1 MASRPTITIEILASA
16 RKAKQELDSLHGK
29 MKGAFSKI
37 GGVAKGTAI
46 AMAGAGAGI
55 VAFGVKAVK
64 SASDLQQSVGAIDAV
79 FKGNASQ
86 MHAWA
91 NTAAKDVGLTKNEFN
106 ELGTLIGSQLKNG
119 GTAMDQLAP
128 KTNKLITLGAD
139 LSSMY
144 GGTTREAV
152 EALSSALKGERD
164 PIERYGVTLKQAQ
177 IDAEAAS
184 LGFEKVGGSLSAEA
198 NQAATLSL
206 IMKQTA
212 DAHGNF
218 ARESDT
224 LAHQQQVLGAQFENI
239 KAKIGMALLPAVSKI
254 LQLVAEK
261 GMPVIEKMTDTL
273 ANNLE
278 PVAMQLANWIVTVML
293 PAIQMILP
301 LLGAILAAIAPIIS
315 QIVQMLMP
323 AITQLTAMI
332 TTHPA
337 LFGALATAIVGVA
350 GGFKL
355 FAAGLNIAKIAA
367 NGLKI
372 VQLALNAAFAANPIG
387 LVITIIAALVAA
399 IMVAWNTNE
408 GFRNA
413 VIGAWNAIKNATVT
427 IWNAIKNFFTA
438 VWNAIKAIF
447 IGYLTFYVNYWKT
460 VWTIIQT
467 VFTTIWNAIK
477 AFATAVWDLFK
488 TGFSAFL
495 NFLNNLWVKTWNA
508 IKAIFTAIWS
518 AIKAFAVSVWNAI
531 KAFFMNWMKT
541 TQAVWVKT
549 WNAIK
554 VFFVKIFTTMQSVV
568 TKVLTTIRNIFVNT
582 FKAITNTI
590 KKAFEIIVNT
600 IKTAFKVMVDAVKKG
615 VNQVVNF
622 VKGIGGRIKSAIGN
636 LGDLLLGPG
645 RAIMNGFLRGIKSGF
660 SAVKNFVSGIGKWIA
675 EHKGP
680 KSYDLQLLVPAGNWI
695 MQGLLKGIEAQRSNL
710 GNLLN
715 DIASDVSSA
724 KFGAPI
730 IRNSE
735 LTGAARGGQN
745 INITV
750 QALTPTMEVGR
761 VVAEAVAAYTQANG
775 RPVYA

>member
-1 MASRPTITIEILASA
+1 MASRPSITIEILASA

-37 GGVAKGTAI
+37 GGLAKGTAI
-46 AMAGAGAGI
+46 AMAGAGAGV

-119 GTAMDQLAP
+119 GTAMDELAP
-128 KTNKLITLGAD
+128 KTNKLISLGAD

-224 LAHQQQVLGAQFENI
+224 LAHQQQVLSAQFDNI
-239 KAKIGMALLPAVSKI
+239 KAKIGMAVLPAASKI
-254 LQLVAEK
+254 FQLVADK
-261 GMPVIEKMTDTL
+261 GLPIIEKMTDTL
-273 ANNLE
+273 SNNLE

-293 PAIQMILP
+293 PGIQMILP

-337 LFGALATAIVGVA
+337 LFGALVTAVVGVA

-355 FAAGLNIAKIAA
+355 FAAGINIAKIAA

-399 IMVAWNTNE
+399 LITAWQTNE

-413 VIGAWNAIKNATVT
+413 VIG
-427 IWNAIKNFFTA
+427 
-438 VWNAIKAIF
+438 VWNAIKSAVTNIWGAIVSFFQGAWGGITSAFQNGLAF
-447 IGYLTFYVNYWKT
+447 ITSIWNTCWNGIKSFFQSIWNGIKA
-460 VWTIIQT
+460 
-467 VFTTIWNAIK
+467 FATTIWNFIKAFFTAWIKSFTAIWTTIWNGIKTIFQSVWNGIK
-477 AFATAVWDLFK
+477 AFATAVWN
-488 TGFSAFL
+488 G
-495 NFLNNLWVKTWNA
+495 
-508 IKAIFTAIWS
+508 
-518 AIKAFAVSVWNAI
+518 I
-531 KAFFMNWMKT
+531 KAFFTAWLTGAKIMWN
-541 TQAVWVKT
+541 AVWTGAKT
-549 WNAIK
+549 LFVA
-554 VFFVKIFTTMQSVV
+554 VF
-568 TKVLTTIRNIFVNT
+568 
-582 FKAITNTI
+582 NTI
-590 KKAFEIIVNT
+590 KTVATNVLNGIKNLFKTVFVTIPNLIKNAFMAIVNT
-600 IKTAFKVMVDAVKKG
+600 IRKAFENMVNAVKNGIAG
-615 VNQVVNF
+615 VMKWVQGLGQ
-622 VKGIGGRIKSAIGN
+622 KILAAIGN
-636 LGDLLLGPG
+636 LAGILTAPG
-645 RAIMNGFLRGIKSGF
+645 RAIMDGFLNGIKAGF
-660 SAVKNFVSGIGKWIA
+660 GAVKNFVGGIASWIA

-680 KSYDLQLLVPAGNWI
+680 KSKDLKLLVPAGKWI
-695 MQGLLKGIEAQRSNL
+695 MTGLLEGLDSQRGKL
-710 GNLLN
+710 GSLLD
-715 DIASDVSSA
+715 DIAADVTGA

-730 IRNSE
+730 IPQAQ
-735 LTGAARGGQN
+735 LAGAGTGSGQTIT
-745 INITV
+745 INV
-750 QALTPTMEVGR
+750 SALTPTMEVGR
-761 VVAEAVAAYTQANG
+761 VVADALQRFTEANG
-775 RPVYA
+775 RGY

>member
-37 GGVAKGTAI
+37 GGVAKGAAI
-46 AMAGAGAGI
+46 AMAGAGAGV

-119 GTAMDQLAP
+119 GTAMEELAP
-128 KTNKLITLGAD
+128 KTNKLISLGAD

-164 PIERYGVTLKQAQ
+164 PIEKYGVTLKQAQ

-218 ARESDT
+218 SRESDT
-224 LAHQQQVLGAQFENI
+224 LAHQQQVLSAQFDNI
-239 KAKIGMALLPAVSKI
+239 KAKIGMAVLPAVSKI
-254 LQLVAEK
+254 LQLVADK
-261 GMPVIEKMTDTL
+261 GMPIIEKMTDTL
-273 ANNLE
+273 SNNLE

-293 PAIQMILP
+293 PGIQMILP

-337 LFGALATAIVGVA
+337 LFGALVTAVVGVA

-355 FAAGLNIAKIAA
+355 FAAGINIAKIAA

-399 IMVAWNTNE
+399 LITAWQTNE

-413 VIGAWNAIKNATVT
+413 VINAWNAIKTATTAV
-427 IWNAIKNFFTA
+427 WGAIVNFFTA
-438 VWNAIKAIF
+438 VWNGIKAIF
-447 IGYLTFYVNYWKT
+447 IGYLTFIVNYWKT

-477 AFATAVWDLFK
+477 AFATIAWNLFK
-488 TGFSAFL
+488 TGFSVFL
-495 NFLNNLWVKTWNA
+495 NFLNSLWKKTWNA
-508 IKAIFTAIWS
+508 IKAIFTAIWN
-518 AIKAFAVSVWNAI
+518 AIKAFAKSIWNAI
-531 KAFFMNWMKT
+531 KALFTSWLKAIKT
-541 TQAVWVKT
+541 GWEKT
-549 WNAIK
+549 WTAIK
-554 VFFVKIFTTMQSVV
+554 NFFVKIFNTMKRIVIA
-568 TKVLTTIRNIFVNT
+568 VLTTIRNFFINS
-582 FKAITNTI
+582 FKAITKTVKN
-590 KKAFEIIVNT
+590 AFKIIVT
-600 IKTAFKVMVDAVKKG
+600 AIKNAFKNMVNAVKKG

-622 VKGIGGRIKSAIGN
+622 AKGIGGRLKKAIGN
-636 LGDLLLGPG
+636 LGSILLGPG
-645 RAIMNGFLRGIKSGF
+645 KAIMDGFLRGIKGGF
-660 SAVKNFVSGIGKWIA
+660 NSVKKFVSGIADWIA

-680 KSYDLQLLVPAGNWI
+680 KAKDLKLLVPAGKWI
-695 MQGLLKGIEAQRSNL
+695 MTGLLEGLDSQRGKL
-710 GNLLN
+710 GSLLD
-715 DIASDVSSA
+715 DIAADVTGA

-730 IRNSE
+730 IPQAQ
-735 LTGAARGGQN
+735 LAGVGTGGGQTIT
-745 INITV
+745 INV
-750 QALTPTMEVGR
+750 SALTPTMEVGR
-761 VVAEAVAAYTQANG
+761 VVADALQRFTEANG
-775 RPVYA
+775 RGI